1 MDTKQSA
8 SDTFWSRLLGIGP
21 GMDSEGAEVNGSRS
35 ERSRFKNNLSA
46 LIQDLILMGD
56 LQFQLL
62 SLDLKQ
68 FLSGAKPALLQ
79 ACVAGLM
86 ILGSLP
92 VFLFGLTG
100 LLQNQLGISA
110 ESSQLTVAGL
120 ILLLGAGI
128 IRNSMMRIRDV
139 SRTLKRSQEEFVN
152 NIQWIRETFHQEQ

>member
-1 MDTKQSA
+1 M
-8 SDTFWSRLLGIGP
+8 
-21 GMDSEGAEVNGSRS
+21 NGRRT
-35 ERSRFKNNLSA
+35 ERSRFKNNLGS
-46 LIQDLILMGD
+46 LVQDLILMGD

-62 SLDLKQ
+62 SLDTKQ
-68 FLSGAKPALLQ
+68 FLSGAKPAFLQ

-100 LLQNQLGISA
+100 LLQSQLGISA